1 MLISFIRTVILYSIL
16 ILVIRL
22 MGKRQLGEMEPME
35 FVVTML
41 LANLAAVPM
50 QETGIPLLAG
60 LIPILVVLSMEL
72 LLSVLVYHSVHARR
86 LLCGKPVILME
97 NGRLLQDNMKKT
109 RITPDELTEF
119 ARMEGITDL
128 SGVKYAILETGGQI
142 SILPYTKYKPACAK
156 DAGVKVEDAQLPVTV
171 ISDGHVLNENLP
183 KLGKP
188 RAWVDEELREYLKN
202 CPKYGNNLPEVDQEV
217 VEVATRASEIV
228 RNLKNYLGNTFRP
241 DWSSPSTHLTYG
253 YLVGA
258 TPDGRGAREM
268 LGYGIDPLFCTATS
282 GLGFRTLSTMHLPFC
297 QMEGG
302 CASHFGIDPKY
313 FTADTYEERGLQFR
327 DRVLRPLFFNP
338 GNKNRAPFYLYVNV
352 TTADTLRKVLADPK
366 KYAPNGVYIMRIH
379 GTFVNFLDLSPA
391 IQQDIITRLD
401 PGSTFC

>member
-171 ISDGHVLNENLP
+171 ISDGHVLSENLP

-188 RAWVDEELREYLKN
+188 RAWVDEVLREHQCCAKDVYLLS
-202 CPKYGNNLPEVDQEV
+202 C
-217 VEVATRASEIV
+217 
-228 RNLKNYLGNTFRP
+228 
-241 DWSSPSTHLTYG
+241 
-253 YLVGA
+253 
-258 TPDGRGAREM
+258 TP
-268 LGYGIDPLFCTATS
+268 
-282 GLGFRTLSTMHLPFC
+282 
-297 QMEGG
+297 GG
-302 CASHFGIDPKY
+302 
-313 FTADTYEERGLQFR
+313 T
-327 DRVLRPLFFNP
+327 LFFC
-338 GNKNRAPFYLYVNV
+338 
-352 TTADTLRKVLADPK
+352 RKE
-366 KYAPNGVYIMRIH
+366 
-379 GTFVNFLDLSPA
+379 
-391 IQQDIITRLD
+391 
-401 PGSTFC
+401 

>member
-142 SILPYTKYKPACAK
+142 SILPYAKYKPACAK

-171 ISDGHVLNENLP
+171 ISDGHLLRENLP

-188 RAWVDEELREYLKN
+188 RAWVDEVLREYQCCAKD
-202 CPKYGNNLPEVDQEV
+202 V
-217 VEVATRASEIV
+217 
-228 RNLKNYLGNTFRP
+228 YLL
-241 DWSSPSTHLTYG
+241 SC
-253 YLVGA
+253 
-258 TPDGRGAREM
+258 TP
-268 LGYGIDPLFCTATS
+268 
-282 GLGFRTLSTMHLPFC
+282 
-297 QMEGG
+297 GG
-302 CASHFGIDPKY
+302 
-313 FTADTYEERGLQFR
+313 T
-327 DRVLRPLFFNP
+327 LFFC
-338 GNKNRAPFYLYVNV
+338 
-352 TTADTLRKVLADPK
+352 RKE
-366 KYAPNGVYIMRIH
+366 
-379 GTFVNFLDLSPA
+379 
-391 IQQDIITRLD
+391 
-401 PGSTFC
+401 